1 MSNFSN
7 DLRAKEKQEER
18 EKTARETLGKTFH
31 DLGKTAFAVMVV
43 GNAVTLFGISQN
55 TTWQIV
61 GSMSLGIAATA
72 GFIYIGNKILKKK

>member
-7 DLRAKEKQEER
+7 NLRAKEKQEER

-43 GNAVTLFGISQN
+43 GNTATLFGMPQVS
-55 TTWQIV
+55 TWQIV
-61 GSMSLGIAATA
+61 GAMSLGIASTA
-72 GFIYIGNKILKKK
+72 GLIYIGNKIIKKK